1 MLAFKG
7 NTYQEVKDE
16 DLFNRISLNDFLVG
30 DYIYKVIESND
41 FIKGSF
47 VKENIVAGIVD
58 NTNIEYATTKDVNPP
73 IDFNRVYYLN
83 KKILYLEKMILCKK

>member
-73 IDFNRVYYLN
+73 IDLTGY
-83 KKILYLEKMILCKK
+83 IT